1 MTAFARFNDVIA
13 TRGVLKLSYGEDVF
27 PRWQY
32 RIQYRGNKWP
42 EYYVSA

>member
-1 MTAFARFNDVIA
+1 MAVFAKFNNVIA
-13 TRGVLKLSYGEDVF
+13 SCGVLKLSYGGDIF